1 MNTHKWASLTPVYP
15 TATSEDINTVHSFA
29 VLQDSRETYLGI
41 DTEYAPLYT
50 ISESPDSG
58 ISG

>member
-1 MNTHKWASLTPVYP
+1 MNGHKWASLTPIYP
-15 TATSEDINTVHSFA
+15 TADSADINTVHAFA
-29 VLQDSRETYLGI
+29 ILQDSLETYKGI
-41 DTEYAPLYT
+41 DTEYAPLYN

>member
-1 MNTHKWASLTPVYP
+1 MNVHKWASLTPVYP
-15 TATSEDINTVHSFA
+15 NAETEDINTVHAFA
-29 VLQDSRETYLGI
+29 VLQDSLETYKGI
-41 DTEYAPLYT
+41 DTEYAPLYN